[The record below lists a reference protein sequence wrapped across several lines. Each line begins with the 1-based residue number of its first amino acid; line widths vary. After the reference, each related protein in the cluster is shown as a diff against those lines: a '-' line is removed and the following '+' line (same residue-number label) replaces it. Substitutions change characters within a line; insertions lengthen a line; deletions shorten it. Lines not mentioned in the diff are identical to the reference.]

1 MHAGLKHFAFKITF
15 LWIRMH
21 KTFDLVW
28 KKKTGFVNVKCNI
41 GSTSIEG
48 YFSVGFLQVNDLC
61 WHVRCLS
68 CSVCRTSLG
77 RHTSCY
83 IKDKDIFC
91 KLDYFRYIIQ
101 EYNLSDNLLY
111 LLVTFHFSHNWISLH
126 CLSFS
131 FARFIFSR
139 LNSDFSW
146 GGTWGTL
153 SLCNVTAC

>member
-1 MHAGLKHFAFKITF
+1 MVC
-15 LWIRMH
+15 
-21 KTFDLVW
+21 KTFDLSW
-28 KKKTGFVNVKCNI
+28 KKIPGLVNIKCNI

-101 EYNLSDNLLY
+101 EYNLLDNLLY
-111 LLVTFHFSHNWISLH
+111 LLVTFHFSHNRNSLEA
-126 CLSFS
+126 LSFS
-131 FARFIFSR
+131 FAMFIFSS
-139 LNSDFSW
+139 LNPDFSR
-146 GGTWGTL
+146 GETWGTL
-153 SLCNVTAC
+153 NQCNVTAC